1 MITGAKGLNL
11 HKTALKQE
19 NGLEPF
25 TILTAAFNLSF
36 LIHLKTFPL

>member
-1 MITGAKGLNL
+1 MITGAKGLSL

-25 TILTAAFNLSF
+25 TILTGSFNLSF
-36 LIHLKTFPL
+36 